1 MHYLTCNN
9 KYCHA
14 SLDEPSTSV
23 IDSLLMSPHCF
34 LFAYWEAQLDSPSF
48 FLLLHAEKTNPRWYR
63 RNLGEQERERDLF
76 SDLLD
81 YSRKH
86 IKFPP
91 LTPIFMRFSW
101 AVAIRLIWYRDFF
114 LSKICIPFMNQCWT
128 SLSCKGINMIN
139 FFFNFHLI
147 YFVWSPCYIDWMGL
161 GKIWATVQEV

>member
-1 MHYLTCNN
+1 MLP
-9 KYCHA
+9 
-14 SLDEPSTSV
+14 LR
-23 IDSLLMSPHCF
+23 LLGSPAWF
-34 LFAYWEAQLDSPSF
+34 S
-48 FLLLHAEKTNPRWYR
+48 FLLSASPRWKNQSLMVSQESWR
-63 RNLGEQERERDLF
+63 ARERERDLF

-91 LTPIFMRFSW
+91 LAPIFMRFSW
-101 AVAIRLIWYRDFF
+101 AVAIRLIYSTGIFF